1 MQAPFRNTVAYRSPA
16 IALLAAAL
24 TGLPQA
30 MAALPTPGTTD
41 TATAAVPARAC
52 VSPAPADLQALRED
66 RQRVVI
72 VLHAFEPPRPAR
84 GQLVA
89 SLLAGDPPTPREITR
104 FAVHPLRAFTAAE
117 PQRSQRFRV
126 SLAGYAHLLHASQPV
141 CLQVAFRT
149 GSSPLE
155 GGRAE
160 ISIELTD

>member
-1 MQAPFRNTVAYRSPA
+1 MAYRSPA

-24 TGLPQA
+24 TGSPQA
-30 MAALPTPGTTD
+30 MAAIPIAGATG
-41 TATAAVPARAC
+41 TATAAVPARVC
-52 VSPAPADLQALRED
+52 VSPVPADLQALQD
-66 RQRVVI
+66 GRQRVVI

-89 SLLAGDPPTPREITR
+89 SLLAGGPPTPREITR

-117 PQRSQRFRV
+117 PRRSQRFRV
-126 SLAGYAHLLHASQPV
+126 SLAGYAHLLHLGQPV
-141 CLQVAFRT
+141 CLQLAFRT